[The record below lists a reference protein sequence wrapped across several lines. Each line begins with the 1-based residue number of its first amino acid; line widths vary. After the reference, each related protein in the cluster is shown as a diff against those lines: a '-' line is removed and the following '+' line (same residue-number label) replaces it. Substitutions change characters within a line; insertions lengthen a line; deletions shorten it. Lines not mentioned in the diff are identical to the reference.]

1 MNTNNEFQKCKF
13 ISSFGIA
20 TGQTYSPKMSK
31 NGAQYYLN
39 FNNSYGEI
47 IYIRIV
53 DVISFFQQC
62 ADKFTH
68 PFILVTGDM
77 DTTVP
82 DDIPN
87 VNSILN
93 HPKLLRWYAQNYSK
107 SIDHPKLSWLPIG
120 LDYHTLYLTQTENN
134 DWGQRKSPIEQEDDL
149 INIKSSIGD
158 IKKSNP
164 TKAVTNF
171 HLSTY
176 GYPIRRQQ
184 YREPI
189 LNALKGKDCIL
200 WLPKQTRNEFW
211 KSCGEYA
218 FVICPF
224 GNGLDTHRTWETLCL
239 GRIPIVPKSGL
250 NKVFEGLPIVEV
262 EDKEWSLIDEEWLTS
277 KYNEIIH
284 KWNTYD
290 FNRLTLK
297 YWLNIIKENK

>member
-1 MNTNNEFQKCKF
+1 MNTNYEFQKCTF
-13 ISSFGIA
+13 VSSFGIA
-20 TGQTYSPKMSK
+20 TGLKQSPLMSK
-31 NGAQYYLN
+31 NGARYNLN
-39 FNNSYGEI
+39 FNNTYGET

-53 DVISFFQQC
+53 DVVSFFKQC
-62 ADKFTH
+62 ADQFKE

-82 DDIPN
+82 DDIPD

-93 HPKLLRWYAQNYSK
+93 HPKLLKWYAQNYSK
-107 SIDHPKLSWLPIG
+107 SIDHPKLSWIPIG
-120 LDYHTLYLTQTENN
+120 LDYHTLYLTSTENN
-134 DWGQRKSPIEQEDDL
+134 DWGKRKSPMEQEADL
-149 INIKSSIGD
+149 IQIKNSILD
-158 IKKSNP
+158 IKKINP

-176 GYPIRRQQ
+176 GYPARRQQ

-189 LNALKGKDCIL
+189 LNALKDKDCIV

-239 GRIPIVPKSGL
+239 GRIPIVPKSKL

-262 EDKEWSLIDEEWLTS
+262 EDKEWSVIDKEWLVK
-277 KYNEIIH
+277 KYEEIMSQ
-284 KWNTYD
+284 WDSYN

-297 YWLNIIKENK
+297 YWLNKIKN